1 MEIANA
7 FQRRGLLF
15 VLSSP
20 SGAGKSTIARMLLE
34 SDNGIAMSVS
44 ATTRPKRPGEVEGPR
59 LSFRHRRRIRP
70 DAGDRRLPRM
80 GARLRLRYATLR
92 NEVLKVI
99 EEGRDVLLD
108 IDWQGTQQLKQV
120 DPDIVRVFILPPS
133 MQELER
139 RLRTRGTDSED
150 VIQRRMARATA
161 EISHWAEYDYVLIN
175 NNAEKC
181 RELVHNILKAERLKA
196 TRRVFLHDFV
206 REMIAELSPAAAV
219 YRGHATFRR
228 AHYASGN
235 HRRGDRR
242 RGHDG
247 DQLLIYRTPLSGS
260 RRQCADGAGRAAAAD
275 ARRDAAGYRRLTRA
289 RPNTAEQTGCT
300 RRAGGDHHLQCEGQC
315 RSNVG
320 AMRDAYA
327 LVLTSWWRWRSAR
340 R

>member
-1 MEIANA
+1 MEIASA

-34 SDNGIAMSVS
+34 TDSGVAMSVS
-44 ATTRPKRPGEVEGPR
+44 ATTRPKRVGEVEGR
-59 LSFRHRRRIRP
+59 DYHFVT
-70 DAGDRRLPRM
+70 DDEFDRMLAT
-80 GARLRLRYATLR
+80 GAFLEWANVFGYRYGTLR

-99 EEGRDVLLD
+99 EDGRDVLLD

-133 MQELER
+133 MEELER
-139 RLRTRGTDSED
+139 RLRSRGTDSEE

-206 REMIAELSPAAAV
+206 RE
-219 YRGHATFRR
+219 
-228 AHYASGN
+228 
-235 HRRGDRR
+235 
-242 RGHDG
+242 
-247 DQLLIYRTPLSGS
+247 LIG
-260 RRQCADGAGRAAAAD
+260 
-275 ARRDAAGYRRLTRA
+275 
-289 RPNTAEQTGCT
+289 
-300 RRAGGDHHLQCEGQC
+300 
-315 RSNVG
+315 
-320 AMRDAYA
+320 
-327 LVLTSWWRWRSAR
+327 
-340 R
+340 